1 MSLKDRNGDPF
12 SGTPEELK
20 RHNAKLRKQASR
32 AAADPVL
39 ALPLP
44 PGLARALDRVCEAG
58 GFTDMREAISQLI
71 LGADKMLTSDRPQ
84 FDKLTNV
91 TVTIGSLDKW
101 LPLIG
106 AEPTPEDELK

>member
-12 SGTPEELK
+12 TGTSEELK

-44 PGLARALDRVCEAG
+44 PGLAQALDRVCGAG
-58 GFTDMREAISQLI
+58 GFDDQREAISQLI

-91 TVTIGSLDKW
+91 TVTIGNLDKW
-101 LPLIG
+101 LALIG
-106 AEPTPEDELK
+106 AEPTSEDE